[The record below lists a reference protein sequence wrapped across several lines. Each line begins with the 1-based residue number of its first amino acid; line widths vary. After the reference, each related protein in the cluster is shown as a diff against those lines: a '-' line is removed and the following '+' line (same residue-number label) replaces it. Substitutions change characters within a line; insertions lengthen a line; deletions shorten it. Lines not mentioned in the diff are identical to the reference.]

1 MTKENIDP
9 IIRGRIMRLRK
20 YLAIVLITVFSLFLC
35 FALAGCDDEDNEPE
49 QKIYSDFELYHGDR
63 YLKEYTYF
71 YTRLYKYDE
80 KYETYRR
87 VYTNWD
93 AVYPGNPDDLKGYD
107 YLLYYRDGKSDN
119 EEWNA
124 IFLKGKEYI
133 KAIGETITISMTDMT
148 FDGTLGAIP
157 IEFCDSMSSGFADVE
172 LILTEEE
179 ENNLFLQG
187 YYFAIRYNPPKKGD
201 GNFLM
206 SFWTKPTEIAG
217 KKYKMNF
224 HYTAALEPGDM
235 DWSDSLAGKVE

>member
-1 MTKENIDP
+1 MTKGNIEP

-20 YLAIVLITVFSLFLC
+20 FLATVFITVLALSMCFS
-35 FALAGCDDEDNEPE
+35 LAGCDEGNDPE
-49 QKIYSDFELYHGDR
+49 QKEFTKFELYHGER
-63 YLKEYTYF
+63 YLKEYTYD
-71 YTRLYKYDE
+71 YTQLYEYDE

-87 VYTNWD
+87 VDTNWD
-93 AVYPGNPDDLKGYD
+93 DVYTVNTDDLRGYD
-107 YLLYYRDGKSDN
+107 YLLNYRNGKYDN

-148 FDGTLGAIP
+148 FDGTLGVIP
-157 IEFCDSMSSGFADVE
+157 IEFYDMTVGVANLKFALGD
-172 LILTEEE
+172 EEE
-179 ENNLFLQG
+179 ENLFIVNLG
-187 YYFAIRYNPPKKGD
+187 NVEVNYCKANEKSD
-201 GNFLM
+201 GGFVLD
-206 SFWTKPTEIAG
+206 FWTKPTEIAG

>member
-20 YLAIVLITVFSLFLC
+20 FLTIVFLTILTLSMC

-49 QKIYSDFELYHGDR
+49 QKIYSDFELYHGER

-187 YYFAIRYNPPKKGD
+187 YYFAIQYNPPKKGD

-224 HYTAALEPGDM
+224 YYSAALEPGDT
-235 DWSDSLAGKVE
+235 DWLDSLAGKVE

>member
-1 MTKENIDP
+1 MTKGNIEP

-20 YLAIVLITVFSLFLC
+20 YLAIVLITVFSLSLC
-35 FALAGCDDEDNEPE
+35 FSLAGCDEEENDPE
-49 QKIYSDFELYHGDR
+49 QKEFSNFELYHGDR

-93 AVYPGNPDDLKGYD
+93 AVYPGNPDDI
-107 YLLYYRDGKSDN
+107 R
-119 EEWNA
+119 
-124 IFLKGKEYI
+124 
-133 KAIGETITISMTDMT
+133 AIGETITISMTDMT

-187 YYFAIRYNPPKKGD
+187 YYFAIQYNPPKKGD

-206 SFWTKPTEIAG
+206 SFWTKPTEIAD
-217 KKYKMNF
+217 KKYKMNI
-224 HYTAALEPGDM
+224 YYLAPLEPGDSY
-235 DWSDSLAGKVE
+235 WLDSLAGKVE

>member
-1 MTKENIDP
+1 
-9 IIRGRIMRLRK
+9 MRLRK
-20 YLAIVLITVFSLFLC
+20 FLTIVFLTILTLSMCFS
-35 FALAGCDDEDNEPE
+35 LAGCDDEDNEPE
-49 QKIYSDFELYHGDR
+49 QKIYSDFELYHGER
-63 YLKEYTYF
+63 YFKEYTY
-71 YTRLYKYDE
+71 YYSELYEYDE
-80 KYETYRR
+80 VYETYRR
-87 VYTNWD
+87 VDTTWD
-93 AVYPGNPDDLKGYD
+93 KDDLKGYD

-187 YYFAIRYNPPKKGD
+187 YYFAIQYNPPKKGD

-206 SFWTKPTEIAG
+206 SFWTKPIEIAG
-217 KKYKMNF
+217 KKYKMNI
-224 HYTAALEPGDM
+224 YYLAPLEPGDSY
-235 DWSDSLAGKVE
+235 WLDSLAGKVEE

>member
-1 MTKENIDP
+1 
-9 IIRGRIMRLRK
+9 MRL
-20 YLAIVLITVFSLFLC
+20 
-35 FALAGCDDEDNEPE
+35 FARGVN
-49 QKIYSDFELYHGDR
+49 FELYHGER

-107 YLLYYRDGKSDN
+107 YLRYYKDGKSEN

-133 KAIGETITISMTDMT
+133 RAIGTDMT

-172 LILTEEE
+172 LILTE
-179 ENNLFLQG
+179 
-187 YYFAIRYNPPKKGD
+187 
-201 GNFLM
+201 
-206 SFWTKPTEIAG
+206 
-217 KKYKMNF
+217 
-224 HYTAALEPGDM
+224 
-235 DWSDSLAGKVE
+235 

>member
-1 MTKENIDP
+1 MMKKIA
-9 IIRGRIMRLRK
+9 IML
-20 YLAIVLITVFSLFLC
+20 VLILTVTVCVFF
-35 FALAGCDDEDNEPE
+35 FFFCDEEENDPE
-49 QKIYSDFELYHGDR
+49 QKEFSNFELYHGER

-80 KYETYRR
+80 KYEKYRR

-107 YLLYYRDGKSDN
+107 YLRYYKDGKSEN

-133 KAIGETITISMTDMT
+133 RAIGETITISMTDMT
-148 FDGTLGAIP
+148 FDGMLEAVPLSFDFIRTGYA
-157 IEFCDSMSSGFADVE
+157 EFKFDLPD
-172 LILTEEE
+172 EEE
-179 ENNLFLQG
+179 EALFIAN
-187 YYFAIRYNPPKKGD
+187 YTIEVNYCRPNEKSD
-201 GNFLM
+201 GGFVLD
-206 SFWTKPTEIAG
+206 FWTKPTEIAG

>member
-20 YLAIVLITVFSLFLC
+20 FLTIVFLTILTLSMC

-49 QKIYSDFELYHGDR
+49 QKIYSDFELYHGER

-71 YTRLYKYDE
+71 YTRLYEYDE
-80 KYETYRR
+80 VYETYRR
-87 VYTNWD
+87 VDTTWD
-93 AVYPGNPDDLKGYD
+93 KDDLKGYD

-133 KAIGETITISMTDMT
+133 KAIGETITISITDMT

-157 IEFCDSMSSGFADVE
+157 LSFRFLRTGHAEFNFDLPD
-172 LILTEEE
+172 EEE
-179 ENNLFLQG
+179 KALFIAN
-187 YYFAIRYNPPKKGD
+187 YTVEVNYCRANEKSD
-201 GNFLM
+201 GGFLLD
-206 SFWTKPTEIAG
+206 FWTKPIEIAG

-224 HYTAALEPGDM
+224 YYLAPLEPGDSY
-235 DWSDSLAGKVE
+235 WLDSLAGKVE

>member
-20 YLAIVLITVFSLFLC
+20 FLTIVFLTILTLSMC

-49 QKIYSDFELYHGDR
+49 QKIYSDFELYHGER

-87 VYTNWD
+87 VDTTWD
-93 AVYPGNPDDLKGYD
+93 KDDLKGYD
-107 YLLYYRDGKSDN
+107 YLLYYRDGKSEN

-133 KAIGETITISMTDMT
+133 RAIGETITISMTDMT
-148 FDGTLGAIP
+148 FDGTLGVIP
-157 IEFCDSMSSGFADVE
+157 IEFYDMTVGVANLKFALGD
-172 LILTEEE
+172 EEE
-179 ENNLFLQG
+179 ENLFIVNLG
-187 YYFAIRYNPPKKGD
+187 NVEVNYCKANEKSD
-201 GNFLM
+201 GGFVLD
-206 SFWTKPTEIAG
+206 FWTKPTEIAG

>member
-1 MTKENIDP
+1 MS
-9 IIRGRIMRLRK
+9 IRKILT
-20 YLAIVLITVFSLFLC
+20 TVFISILALTMC
-35 FALAGCDDEDNEPE
+35 FSLAGCDEEENDPE
-49 QKIYSDFELYHGDR
+49 QKEFSNFELYHGER

-80 KYETYRR
+80 KYEKYRR

-107 YLLYYRDGKSDN
+107 YLRYYKDGKSEN
-119 EEWNA
+119 EECNA

-133 KAIGETITISMTDMT
+133 RAIGETITISMTDMT
-148 FDGTLGAIP
+148 FDGMLEAVPLSFDFIRTGYA
-157 IEFCDSMSSGFADVE
+157 EFKFDLPD
-172 LILTEEE
+172 EEE
-179 ENNLFLQG
+179 EALFIAN
-187 YYFAIRYNPPKKGD
+187 YTIEVNYCRPNEKSD
-201 GNFLM
+201 GGFVLD
-206 SFWTKPTEIAG
+206 FWTKPTEIAG

>member
-20 YLAIVLITVFSLFLC
+20 FLTIVFLTILTLSMC

-49 QKIYSDFELYHGDR
+49 QKIYSDFELYHGER
-63 YLKEYTYF
+63 YFKEYTY
-71 YTRLYKYDE
+71 YYSELYEYDE
-80 KYETYRR
+80 VYETYRR
-87 VYTNWD
+87 VDTTWD
-93 AVYPGNPDDLKGYD
+93 KDDLKGYD

-224 HYTAALEPGDM
+224 YYSAALEPGDTY
-235 DWSDSLAGKVE
+235 WLDSLAGKVE

>member
-1 MTKENIDP
+1 
-9 IIRGRIMRLRK
+9 MRLRK
-20 YLAIVLITVFSLFLC
+20 FLTIVFLTILTLSMC

-49 QKIYSDFELYHGDR
+49 QKIYSDFELYHGER

-87 VYTNWD
+87 VDTTWD
-93 AVYPGNPDDLKGYD
+93 KDDLKGYD
-107 YLLYYRDGKSDN
+107 YLLYYRDGKSEN

-133 KAIGETITISMTDMT
+133 RAIGETITISMTDMT
-148 FDGTLGAIP
+148 FDGTLGVIP
-157 IEFCDSMSSGFADVE
+157 IEFYDMTVGVANLKFALGD
-172 LILTEEE
+172 EEE
-179 ENNLFLQG
+179 ENLFIVNLG
-187 YYFAIRYNPPKKGD
+187 NVEVNYCKANEKSD
-201 GNFLM
+201 GGFVLD
-206 SFWTKPTEIAG
+206 FWTKPTEIAG

>member
-20 YLAIVLITVFSLFLC
+20 FLTIVFLTILTLSMC

-49 QKIYSDFELYHGDR
+49 QKIYSDFELYHGER

-87 VYTNWD
+87 VDTNWD

-187 YYFAIRYNPPKKGD
+187 YYFAIQYNPPKKGD

-224 HYTAALEPGDM
+224 YYSAALEPGDT

>member
-20 YLAIVLITVFSLFLC
+20 YLAIVLITVFSLSLC

-49 QKIYSDFELYHGDR
+49 QKIYSDFELYHGER

-187 YYFAIRYNPPKKGD
+187 YYFAIQYNPPKKGD

-224 HYTAALEPGDM
+224 YYSAALEPGDTY
-235 DWSDSLAGKVE
+235 WLDSLAGKVE

>member
-1 MTKENIDP
+1 MMKKIA
-9 IIRGRIMRLRK
+9 IML
-20 YLAIVLITVFSLFLC
+20 VLILTVTVCVFS
-35 FALAGCDDEDNEPE
+35 LAGCDEEENDPE
-49 QKIYSDFELYHGDR
+49 QKEFSNFELYHGER

-133 KAIGETITISMTDMT
+133 KAMGETITISMTDMT

-157 IEFCDSMSSGFADVE
+157 LSFRFLRTGHAEFNFDLPD
-172 LILTEEE
+172 EEE
-179 ENNLFLQG
+179 EALFITN
-187 YYFAIRYNPPKKGD
+187 YTIEVNYCRANEKSD
-201 GNFLM
+201 G
-206 SFWTKPTEIAG
+206 TKPTEIAG

>member
-20 YLAIVLITVFSLFLC
+20 FLTIVFLTILTLSMC

-63 YLKEYTYF
+63 YLKEYTY
-71 YTRLYKYDE
+71 YYSELYEYDE
-80 KYETYRR
+80 VYETYRR
-87 VYTNWD
+87 VDTTWD
-93 AVYPGNPDDLKGYD
+93 KDDLKGYD

-157 IEFCDSMSSGFADVE
+157 LSFRFLRTGHAEFKFDLPD
-172 LILTEEE
+172 EEE
-179 ENNLFLQG
+179 EALFITN
-187 YYFAIRYNPPKKGD
+187 YTVEVNYCRANEKSD
-201 GNFLM
+201 GGFLLD
-206 SFWTKPTEIAG
+206 FWTKPIEIAG
-217 KKYKMNF
+217 KKYKMNI
-224 HYTAALEPGDM
+224 YYLAPLEPGDSY
-235 DWSDSLAGKVE
+235 WLDSLAGKVE

>member
-20 YLAIVLITVFSLFLC
+20 FLTIVFLTILTLSMCFS
-35 FALAGCDDEDNEPE
+35 LAGCDDEDNEPE
-49 QKIYSDFELYHGDR
+49 QKIYSDFELYHGER
-63 YLKEYTYF
+63 YFKEYTY
-71 YTRLYKYDE
+71 YYSELYEYDE
-80 KYETYRR
+80 VYETYRR
-87 VYTNWD
+87 VDTTWD
-93 AVYPGNPDDLKGYD
+93 KDDLKGYD

-133 KAIGETITISMTDMT
+133 KAIGETITISMTDMI

-187 YYFAIRYNPPKKGD
+187 YYFAIQYNPPKKGD

-224 HYTAALEPGDM
+224 YYSAALEPGDT
-235 DWSDSLAGKVE
+235 DWLDSLAGKVE